1 MSYLTVLIT
10 KKCAMIHVRRYG
22 APALLVSTTVRLL
35 KLFIPPVSA
44 VLFHSFLQFVVDR
57 PWEVIDTRMLNGSGI
72 KLFSG
77 TSHPELA
84 EIIARRLGI
93 SVGKAQVSKSGIGET
108 SVRIVES
115 VREDDVYIINTGCGE
130 VNTALMELCIMI
142 HACKIASAKRITAV
156 VPLFPYARQDK
167 KDKSRAPITA
177 KLVAN
182 MIQKAGCDH
191 LVTMDLHASQIQGF
205 FDVPLFAEP
214 SAINYIRTNFHVPDV
229 VIVSPDAGGAK
240 RATSMADRLGVD
252 FALFHKERKK
262 ANEVSRMVL
271 VGHVKGKTAILVD
284 DMADTC
290 GTLCLAA
297 KQLAEAGVEKVYAI
311 VTHGILSGNALANV
325 TESSLEKLIVTNT
338 LPQAENQKLCSKIE
352 VIDIGPVLGEV
363 IRRSHYGESISKL
376 FHEVPY

>member
-1 MSYLTVLIT
+1 MFT
-10 KKCAMIHVRRYG
+10 G
-22 APALLVSTTVRLL
+22 
-35 KLFIPPVSA
+35 
-44 VLFHSFLQFVVDR
+44 
-57 PWEVIDTRMLNGSGI
+57 NGI
-72 KLFSG
+72 KLFTG
-77 TSHPELA
+77 TSHTELA
-84 EIIARRLGI
+84 DIIARRLG
-93 SVGKAQVSKSGIGET
+93 VPLGKADVTRSGIGET
-108 SVRIVES
+108 SVRITES
-115 VREDDVYIINTGCGE
+115 VREDDVYIVSTGCGQ

-182 MIQKAGCDH
+182 IIQKSGCDH
-191 LVTMDLHASQIQGF
+191 VICKWIAVSVLAVVS
-205 FDVPLFAEP
+205 PLAKKLYAEP
-214 SAINYIRTNFHVPDV
+214 SAIQYIRTNFDLANL

-271 VGHVKGKTAILVD
+271 VGHVQGKVAILVD

-297 KQLAEAGVEKVYAI
+297 QHLSEAGATRVQGL
-311 VTHGILSGNALANV
+311 VTHGILSGNALQTV
-325 TESSLEKLIVTNT
+325 MDSTLEKLVVTNT
-338 LPQAENQKLCSKIE
+338 LPQEENVAKCSKIE
-352 VIDIGPVLGEV
+352 VIDIGNVLAEV
-363 IRRSHYGESISKL
+363 IRRSHYGESVSKL
-376 FHEVPY
+376 FNEVPY

>member
-1 MSYLTVLIT
+1 
-10 KKCAMIHVRRYG
+10 
-22 APALLVSTTVRLL
+22 
-35 KLFIPPVSA
+35 
-44 VLFHSFLQFVVDR
+44 
-57 PWEVIDTRMLNGSGI
+57 MLNGTGVKI
-72 KLFSG
+72 FTG

-84 EIIARRLGI
+84 EIVARRLGLPLA
-93 SVGKAQVSKSGIGET
+93 KADVTKSGIGET
-108 SVRIVES
+108 SVRIAES
-115 VREDDVYIINTGCGE
+115 VRENDVYIINTGCGA
-130 VNTALMELCIMI
+130 VNTSLMELCIMI

-191 LVTMDLHASQIQGF
+191 VITMDLHASQIQGF

-214 SAINYIRTNFHVPDV
+214 SSILYIRTHFDLQNV

-240 RATSMADRLGVD
+240 RATSIADRLGVD

-262 ANEVSRMVL
+262 ANSVSRMVL
-271 VGHVKGKTAILVD
+271 VGHVKDKIAILVD

-297 KQLAEAGVEKVYAI
+297 HHLTEAGVAKVYAI
-311 VTHGILSGNALANV
+311 VTHGILSGDALENV
-325 TESSLEKLIVTNT
+325 DKSRLEKLIVTNT
-338 LPQAENQKLCSKIE
+338 LPQKENQAKCSKIE

-363 IRRSHYGESISKL
+363 IRRSHYGESVSKL